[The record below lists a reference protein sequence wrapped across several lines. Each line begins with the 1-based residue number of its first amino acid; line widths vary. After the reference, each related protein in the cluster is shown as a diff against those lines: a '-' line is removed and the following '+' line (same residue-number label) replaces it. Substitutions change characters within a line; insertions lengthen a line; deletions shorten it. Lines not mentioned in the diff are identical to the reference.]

1 MSKREIANE
10 LHKPAR
16 KNFTRRRVNV
26 YGKNDLWQADLVEMI
41 PYSKVN
47 GGYKYILVVIDC
59 FTKFSWAKP
68 LKSKTGKEVTS
79 AMATILVKRSP
90 KLLQLYNGKE
100 FYNTTF
106 DALMSKYG
114 IHKYSTFS
122 ILKASIAERMN
133 RTLKGRM
140 YKEFT
145 ARGSHEWVSIL
156 PKLLDEYNN
165 SPHRTIGMTPIQADS
180 DPASVVIKQ
189 RKINNEKIK
198 FKVGDK
204 VRISTQKGVFTK
216 GYLPNWSTEIF
227 EIIKINKTL
236 PATYQLQDYMSNPI
250 AGCFYSS
257 EISKTDFP
265 NEYLI
270 EKIIR
275 KKGDQISQVSDTR
288 RIISDIQSSNKT
300 ILNDTKLQQKEID
313 TLKSNIVNLHD
324 KIQLLE
330 NNIQTSNKSLLNC
343 ENRMSEL
350 FNNCAETSTAI
361 AIQGLDVAQLKAEVN
376 RITGIFD
383 ENSLPNHGTYISD
396 LNSRLEIIEGKKIK
410 KT

>member
-59 FTKFSWAKP
+59 STKFSWAKP

-79 AMATILVKRSP
+79 AMATILVERSP
-90 KLLQLYNGKE
+90 KLLQLDNGKE

>member
-1 MSKREIANE
+1 MSKREIAYE

-26 YGKNDLWQADLVEMI
+26 YGKNYLWQSDLVEMI
-41 PYSKVN
+41 PYSKIN

-68 LKSKTGKEVTS
+68 LKSKTGKEVTN
-79 AMATILVKRSP
+79 AMATILRDRSP
-90 KLLQLYNGKE
+90 KLLQVDNGKE

-106 DALMSKYG
+106 DALMTKYG

-122 ILKASIAERMN
+122 VLKASIAERFN
-133 RTLKGRM
+133 RTIKEKM

-180 DPASVVIKQ
+180 DPTSVVIKQ

-236 PATYQLQDYMSNPI
+236 PVTYQLQDYMSKPI

-257 EISKTDFP
+257 EISKTNFP
-265 NEYLI
+265 HEYLI

-275 KKGDQISQVSDTR
+275 KKGDQAYVKWLGFDNTHNSWINTR
-288 RIISDIQSSNKT
+288 
-300 ILNDTKLQQKEID
+300 
-313 TLKSNIVNLHD
+313 
-324 KIQLLE
+324 
-330 NNIQTSNKSLLNC
+330 
-343 ENRMSEL
+343 
-350 FNNCAETSTAI
+350 
-361 AIQGLDVAQLKAEVN
+361 DV
-376 RITGIFD
+376 
-383 ENSLPNHGTYISD
+383 
-396 LNSRLEIIEGKKIK
+396 KK
-410 KT
+410 